1 MGILRRDSLPGR
13 NYSTMVVCV
22 EIEIAFRAVRTGML
36 RVLSVE
42 LVIRLALVCWGVGLV
57 RDVGVLSW

>member
-1 MGILRRDSLPGR
+1 
-13 NYSTMVVCV
+13 MVVCV